1 MIRATAEKTIIDLT
15 EPISVILSNES
26 QSFSTNSNR
35 LPLSN
40 ASYYTDVIVYRGSN
54 EITDFVIG
62 NVSSANGITV
72 GANNSRITFSVKT
85 STTITADSGT
95 FIIPITVDEQ
105 VIEKTFSW
113 SCSKQGNTGQSA
125 VTYFL
130 EPSTLV
136 IKKGYDDTFSPTTVT
151 FSSYSRIGSSTTRT
165 SYAGRFIISESTDG
179 TTFTAKYTSSTNESS
194 KVYTPSSVNIKTIK
208 CVLYAS
214 GGTTSSLDTQSVVI
228 LTDVENIQPELDNLQ
243 DQITTNKTS
252 ISTVSSEV
260 DAINKKIVN
269 MVTQDD
275 IESSIND
282 YDKSTTEALRTRIS
296 KTEQDIGGIKTT
308 VSDVQSNLKNKADSS
323 TVQSLNSKVT
333 TIETTVN
340 GINTS
345 VSNNYTELRKDIDN
359 LEIGGR
365 NLLINS
371 SKYRKDTPYTKT
383 SEKIDGIFLT
393 DVYMPCENGVIYTFQ
408 CCTDAVWGKHVTDG
422 TATGWTHIYLYLQT
436 KEDVQGNTSYTKVTS
451 LDKNQALGL
460 TGKQTWTVT
469 IPENDGNEYVRIKIR
484 FDIHSDGTTPHTVK
498 WWDLKAER
506 GNKATDWT
514 PAPED
519 VDAEIAATQKN
530 IDDLSSNVLKN
541 YATKSEVSQTANSIT
556 TSVSSTYATKKELNT
571 TNTNVTNA
579 QNTANTAQSTADS
592 KAKVFTTTPT
602 VPYKVGDLWVQGN
615 GGDVMK
621 CKTARSSGSYT
632 ASDWEKASKYTDDT
646 KANSV
651 DSKVTTL
658 TEKVNVTVKDV
669 KVYYAINTSS
679 TTAPTSGWSTTPP
692 TWENGKYIWS
702 KTTTTLTNG
711 TSTTTNPVCITGAKG
726 ATGATGAKGDKGDTG
741 STGKG
746 IKSITN
752 YYLATS
758 SSSGVTTSTSGWTTT
773 VQSVSSSKKYLW
785 NYEKVTYTDNT
796 TSSTTPCIIGAY
808 GDTGSTGATGKGIKS
823 IVEYYA
829 VSSSNTTAPT
839 SWSTTM
845 QNTTTTNKYLWNY
858 EVITYTDNSTTN
870 TTKKIIGTHGATG
883 AKGDTGATGTGITSI
898 TTEYYLSTSKTSQT
912 GGSWVTTQPA
922 WSTGKYL
929 WTRSK
934 IVYKNPT
941 STAYTTPVCD
951 SSWDAINDIE
961 VGGRN
966 LWQNGNFSMG
976 AEPVGNVNIHD
987 NEFELIDL
995 DAGNITGHSKALHS
1009 TTTNSR
1015 IIFNR
1020 FVTDTDELIGKTLTM
1035 QCWIKYKNITIG
1047 ANNWNIL
1054 NIGKYALVYTLE
1066 DGTTTSVSYGSILKN
1081 VSKGSSDGWI
1091 HLTGSIKFRSDVAKV
1106 KLGGVWIGLENA
1118 AGGEFWVT
1126 GIKLEYGNK
1135 ATDWTPSPEDI
1146 DAELA
1151 DANAGKNKWKVQ
1163 IYPKST
1169 LPDDLIE
1176 MVTVDFLSY
1185 GGVYPSNTYL
1195 IDDTQLSTSF
1205 PYSNSYIGYAITRLN
1220 IDKSTSVNTTFS
1232 IKSSGLLY
1240 VNNTIVEPDSNGK
1253 VTFTLLP
1260 GWNTLEVVWNVS
1272 DTDATGGFQF
1282 GTHLS
1287 KLSACSL
1294 MNCLYESVT
1303 ANITNSIQ
1311 KNAELQ
1317 VAVGAIQTQISEIN
1331 SEIVQKADGSVMT
1344 EIQER
1349 LTESISDLNGFK
1361 QTVSETYISN
1371 AYKTEVSSQFAQM
1384 LEEINMKVST
1394 AEMETAI
1401 ALTKNQW
1408 RIDFAENGASCGYF
1422 SVNKNGITVAGE
1434 DGSGYKTVMSST
1446 EFAGYF
1452 NNSRVFWLNQDE
1464 TVSMRLRVD
1473 KGIDLRTIK
1482 LIPVTQDEY
1491 RGLDFLGGNAII

>member
-105 VIEKTFSW
+105 VIKKTFSW

-125 VTYFL
+125 VTYFI

-340 GINTS
+340 GINTA

-365 NLLINS
+365 NLISNS
-371 SKYRKDTPYTKT
+371 VNNWVDGNWQIPDVGSPTSIHDYPGRISLKQPITITPNTEYWV
-383 SEKIDGIFLT
+383 KI
-393 DVYMPCENGVIYTFQ
+393 YSN
-408 CCTDAVWGKHVTDG
+408 K
-422 TATGWTHIYLYLQT
+422 
-436 KEDVQGNTSYTKVTS
+436 KVTFLFRMLDASKNFIDSKIS
-451 LDKNQALGL
+451 LTNQ
-460 TGKQTWTVT
+460 KWISPSNCYSICVT
-469 IPENDGNEYVRIKIR
+469 IYENSAIS
-484 FDIHSDGTTPHTVK
+484 DIADGTTK
-498 WWDLKAER
+498 IKIEK

-519 VDAEIAATQKN
+519 VDAEI
-530 IDDLSSNVLKN
+530 
-541 YATKSEVSQTANSIT
+541 
-556 TSVSSTYATKKELNT
+556 
-571 TNTNVTNA
+571 
-579 QNTANTAQSTADS
+579 
-592 KAKVFTTTPT
+592 
-602 VPYKVGDLWVQGN
+602 
-615 GGDVMK
+615 
-621 CKTARSSGSYT
+621 
-632 ASDWEKASKYTDDT
+632 
-646 KANSV
+646 
-651 DSKVTTL
+651 
-658 TEKVNVTVKDV
+658 
-669 KVYYAINTSS
+669 
-679 TTAPTSGWSTTPP
+679 
-692 TWENGKYIWS
+692 
-702 KTTTTLTNG
+702 
-711 TSTTTNPVCITGAKG
+711 
-726 ATGATGAKGDKGDTG
+726 
-741 STGKG
+741 
-746 IKSITN
+746 
-752 YYLATS
+752 
-758 SSSGVTTSTSGWTTT
+758 
-773 VQSVSSSKKYLW
+773 
-785 NYEKVTYTDNT
+785 
-796 TSSTTPCIIGAY
+796 
-808 GDTGSTGATGKGIKS
+808 
-823 IVEYYA
+823 
-829 VSSSNTTAPT
+829 
-839 SWSTTM
+839 
-845 QNTTTTNKYLWNY
+845 
-858 EVITYTDNSTTN
+858 
-870 TTKKIIGTHGATG
+870 
-883 AKGDTGATGTGITSI
+883 
-898 TTEYYLSTSKTSQT
+898 
-912 GGSWVTTQPA
+912 
-922 WSTGKYL
+922 
-929 WTRSK
+929 
-934 IVYKNPT
+934 
-941 STAYTTPVCD
+941 
-951 SSWDAINDIE
+951 
-961 VGGRN
+961 
-966 LWQNGNFSMG
+966 
-976 AEPVGNVNIHD
+976 
-987 NEFELIDL
+987 
-995 DAGNITGHSKALHS
+995 
-1009 TTTNSR
+1009 
-1015 IIFNR
+1015 
-1020 FVTDTDELIGKTLTM
+1020 
-1035 QCWIKYKNITIG
+1035 
-1047 ANNWNIL
+1047 
-1054 NIGKYALVYTLE
+1054 
-1066 DGTTTSVSYGSILKN
+1066 
-1081 VSKGSSDGWI
+1081 
-1091 HLTGSIKFRSDVAKV
+1091 
-1106 KLGGVWIGLENA
+1106 
-1118 AGGEFWVT
+1118 
-1126 GIKLEYGNK
+1126 
-1135 ATDWTPSPEDI
+1135 
-1146 DAELA
+1146 A

-1169 LPDDLIE
+1169 LPGDLIE

-1317 VAVGAIQTQISEIN
+1317 VAVGSIQTQISEIN